1 MHSCAHSA
9 RIMGPT
15 HVENVVEL
23 AIRTAL
29 AYRQPTH
36 VTMPVDIQSMPVDKA
51 KRPKRN
57 IADHVPSLMAR
68 GGQLPDRPPLSRP
81 AAILTQADKPF
92 ILAAQGA
99 LRPCLDLRGLAAT
112 LGAPKRK
119 A

>member
-1 MHSCAHSA
+1 MDSCAYSA

-51 KRPKRN
+51 KRSKRN
-57 IADHVPSLMAR
+57 IADHVYSLMAR
-68 GGQLPDRPPLSRP
+68 GGQLPDRTQLERSEEQPSELQPLMRISY
-81 AAILTQADKPF
+81 AVFYWTKK
-92 ILAAQGA
+92 
-99 LRPCLDLRGLAAT
+99 T
-112 LGAPKRK
+112 N
-119 A
+119 

>member
-1 MHSCAHSA
+1 MDSCAYSA

-51 KRPKRN
+51 KRSKRN
-57 IADHVPSLMAR
+57 IADHVSSLMAR
-68 GGQLPDRPPLSRP
+68 GGQLPRSEEHRSELQSLMRTSYAVFFLKNKNYP
-81 AAILTQADKPF
+81 
-92 ILAAQGA
+92 
-99 LRPCLDLRGLAAT
+99 
-112 LGAPKRK
+112 
-119 A
+119 